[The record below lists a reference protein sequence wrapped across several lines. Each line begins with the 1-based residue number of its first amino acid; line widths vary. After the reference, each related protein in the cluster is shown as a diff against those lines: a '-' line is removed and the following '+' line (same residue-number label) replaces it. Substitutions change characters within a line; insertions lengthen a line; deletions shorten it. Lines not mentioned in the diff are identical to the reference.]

1 MLHDFVDEYRRY
13 RVLGQRALAQIPDAA
28 LNRLG
33 APDGNSPAMLV
44 RHLSGN
50 LASRFTDFLASDG
63 EKPWRDREQ
72 EFAERSYTRAEM
84 DAMWADGWRVV
95 ETTLAGLTDA
105 DLARTVT
112 IRGEPWSVHA
122 ALCRSLA
129 HAAYHVGQ
137 LVLLARQSAAAPWQW
152 LSIPKGAS
160 AAYNAAPNLER
171 VPGDAAAGG
180 DAGGRAGDR

>member
-1 MLHDFVDEYRRY
+1 MIHDFVDEYRRY
-13 RVLGQRALAQIPDAA
+13 RLTGERALAQIPDDA
-28 LNRLG
+28 LDRVS

-50 LASRFTDFLASDG
+50 LASRFGDFLTSDG

-84 DAMWADGWRVV
+84 EALWAEGWQVV
-95 ETTLAGLTDA
+95 EATLAGLTEA

-112 IRGEPWSVHA
+112 IRGQPWSVHA

-137 LVLLARQSAAAPWQW
+137 LVLLARQSAGAPWRW
-152 LSIPKGAS
+152 ISIPKGGS
-160 AAYNAAPNLER
+160 AAYNAAPYLER
-171 VPGDAAAGG
+171 SPERQAGG
-180 DAGGRAGDR
+180 EPPGVARR